1 LIASE
6 FSDVPENT
14 RRLTVT
20 SASLALVLLIGWLDS
35 VTGPDIGFSLFY
47 LVPIAFSAWWG
58 GRTSTVAV
66 AVLAAASWLVADL
79 SWRENETAVAI
90 SISFWNAFTRLV
102 IFVSEGVFIAVLKE
116 DREKLRRLAERES
129 VLARTD
135 SNTALP
141 NTRAFLERAQV
152 ELQRGVPLAVL
163 YIDLDNF
170 KVFNDR
176 LGHAAGDDILVEV
189 ARILRETVP
198 DTDVAARIGGDEF
211 AVLLC
216 CEVDDLRVRRISSA
230 IAERIQA
237 IAAAYEDIG
246 FGATIGV
253 AFFDRP
259 PETAE
264 ELLRTADDAMY
275 RGKSLGKGRVIVQNV

>member
-1 LIASE
+1 M
-6 FSDVPENT
+6 
-14 RRLTVT
+14 T
-20 SASLALVLLIGWLDS
+20 SSSLALVLLIGWIDK
-35 VTGPDIGFSLFY
+35 VTGPDIGFALFY
-47 LVPIAFSAWWG
+47 LVPVALSAWYG
-58 GRTSTVAV
+58 GRVPTIAV
-66 AVLAAASWLVADL
+66 ACVAAASWLMAAL
-79 SWRENETAVAI
+79 SHRENDTAIA
-90 SISFWNAFTRLV
+90 ISFWNAFTRLV
-102 IFVSEGVFIAVLKE
+102 IFVSEGIFIAVLKE
-116 DREKLRRLAERES
+116 DREKLRGLAERES

-135 SNTALP
+135 SNTSLP
-141 NTRAFLERAQV
+141 NTRAFLERAEI
-152 ELQRGVPLAVL
+152 ELRRGLPLAVL

-170 KVFNDR
+170 KTFNDR

-198 DTDVAARIGGDEF
+198 DPDLPARIGGDEF

-216 CEVDDLRVRRISSA
+216 CDVEDRRVRRISSA

-237 IAAAYEDIG
+237 MATVYEGIG

-253 AFFDRP
+253 AFFHRP

-275 RGKSLGKGRVIVQNV
+275 RGKVLGKGRVVVQNV

>member
-1 LIASE
+1 M
-6 FSDVPENT
+6 
-14 RRLTVT
+14 T
-20 SASLALVLLIGWLDS
+20 SASLAIVLLIGWIDK

-47 LVPIAFSAWWG
+47 LVPIAISAWYG
-58 GRTSTVAV
+58 GRVSTIAV
-66 AVLAAASWLVADL
+66 AVLAAASWLAADL
-79 SWRENETAVAI
+79 SYRENDTAIA
-90 SISFWNAFTRLV
+90 ISFWNAFTRLV
-102 IFVSEGVFIAVLKE
+102 IFASEGIFIALLQE
-116 DREKLRRLAERES
+116 DREKLRALAERES

-135 SNTALP
+135 SNTDLP
-141 NTRAFLERAQV
+141 NTRAFLERAHV
-152 ELQRGVPLAVL
+152 ELRRGVPLAVL

-216 CEVDDLRVRRISSA
+216 CDVDDLRVRRISSA

-253 AFFDRP
+253 AFFHQP

-275 RGKSLGKGRVIVQNV
+275 HGKTLGKGRVIVQNV

>member
-1 LIASE
+1 
-6 FSDVPENT
+6 VPEKT
-14 RRLTVT
+14 KRLVVT
-20 SASLALVLLIGWLDS
+20 SASLAIVLFIGWIDK
-35 VTGPDIGFSLFY
+35 VTGPDIGFALIY
-47 LVPIAFSAWWG
+47 LVPVALSAWYG
-58 GRTSTVAV
+58 GRTSTIVVAIV
-66 AVLAAASWLVADL
+66 AGASWLAADL
-79 SWRENETAVAI
+79 AYRENDTAVA
-90 SISFWNAFTRLV
+90 ISFWNAFTRLV
-102 IFVSEGVFIAVLKE
+102 IFSSEGIFIAVLKE

-129 VLARTD
+129 ALARTD

-141 NTRAFLERAQV
+141 NTRAFLERA
-152 ELQRGVPLAVL
+152 ELELRRGVSLAVL

-198 DTDVAARIGGDEF
+198 ETDFAARIGGDEF

-216 CEVDDLRVRRISSA
+216 CDVDDLRVRRISSA
-230 IAERIQA
+230 IAEGIQA

-253 AFFDRP
+253 AFFHQP

-275 RGKSLGKGRVIVQNV
+275 RGKALGKGRVVVQNV

>member
-1 LIASE
+1 
-6 FSDVPENT
+6 VPDKT
-14 RRLTVT
+14 RRLIVT
-20 SASLALVLLIGWLDS
+20 SASLAIVLLIGWIDK

-47 LVPIAFSAWWG
+47 LVPIALSAWYG
-58 GRTSTVAV
+58 GRLSTIAV
-66 AVLAAASWLVADL
+66 AVLAAASWLAADL
-79 SWRENETAVAI
+79 SYRENDTAVA
-90 SISFWNAFTRLV
+90 ISFWNAFTRLV
-102 IFVSEGVFIAVLKE
+102 IFASEGIFIAVLRE
-116 DREKLRRLAERES
+116 DREKLRSLAERES
-129 VLARTD
+129 FLARTD

-141 NTRAFLERAQV
+141 NSRAFLERAQL
-152 ELQRGVPLAVL
+152 ELRRNVPLAVL

-170 KVFNDR
+170 KIFNDR

-198 DTDVAARIGGDEF
+198 ETDVAARIGGDEF

-216 CEVDDLRVRRISSA
+216 CDVDDLRIRRISSA
-230 IAERIQA
+230 IAERIQG

-253 AFFDRP
+253 AFFDQP

-275 RGKSLGKGRVIVQNV
+275 RGKVLGKGRVVVQNV